1 MAADITGILLV
12 DDESVDLYVMQ
23 RSLEKADY
31 RVFPAENAEQALAEL
46 LAHASEIDM
55 LVTDISLPGK
65 TGLELARDCLRV
77 RPELKILFVSGWT
90 GAEFLDYVGIPRSD
104 VHFLPKPFRSSKL
117 VSRVR
122 QVLTSPERIEWLKE
136 DNKAASSGSEV

>member
-23 RSLEKADY
+23 RSLEKAGY
-31 RVFPAENAEQALAEL
+31 RVFAAEHAEQALAEL

-77 RPELKILFVSGWT
+77 SPELKILFVSGWT
-90 GAEFLDYVGIPRSD
+90 GAEFLDYG
-104 VHFLPKPFRSSKL
+104 
-117 VSRVR
+117 
-122 QVLTSPERIEWLKE
+122 
-136 DNKAASSGSEV
+136 